1 MVTVLC
7 KEPFFKDPF
16 QLFCTFPVI
25 FSFLRVVSL
34 WPWLFYWRIALT
46 LRNIFH
52 TQNMFLNWFPTIPYS
67 HLKQNFSKKSVK
79 KWGKKVVYGAFV
91 KDHLQ
96 LFLHFLH
103 LFSFPRVIWT
113 WFFYWCIALTL
124 GNVFHTQNMFLN
136 WFPTILRPFEAKVF
150 DEKCQ
155 KVTFGQ
161 TQKWVLD
168 FWDIFKSTFSNFC
181 FKWP

>member
-1 MVTVLC
+1 
-7 KEPFFKDPF
+7 
-16 QLFCTFPVI
+16 
-25 FSFLRVVSL
+25 
-34 WPWLFYWRIALT
+34 
-46 LRNIFH
+46 
-52 TQNMFLNWFPTIPYS
+52 MFLNWFPTIPYS
-67 HLKQNFSKKSVK
+67 HLKQHFSKKSVK

-113 WFFYWCIALTL
+113 WFFNWCIALTL

-161 TQKWVLD
+161 TQKWVLGH
-168 FWDIFKSTFSNFC
+168 FLRILFNFFVYFLQYFHFYASYDPNFFTDVLPWPRGMFFISRTC
-181 FKWP
+181 F